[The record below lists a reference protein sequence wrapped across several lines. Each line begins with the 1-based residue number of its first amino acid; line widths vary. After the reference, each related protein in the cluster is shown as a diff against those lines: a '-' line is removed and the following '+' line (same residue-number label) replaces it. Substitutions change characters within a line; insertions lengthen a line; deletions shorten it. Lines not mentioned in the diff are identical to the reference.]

1 MSFGIVFEKIQEAG
15 FPAGYYYAHL
25 PSLGLTTH
33 GLGIEGAR
41 EAAVDLLKL
50 WLAEKRA
57 NGETITAPAESLFS
71 TLELPD
77 DALQSA

>member
-1 MSFGIVFEKIQEAG
+1 MRFSVVFERVQDAG

-33 GLGIEGAR
+33 GLGVEGAR
-41 EAAVDLLKL
+41 QAAADLLQL

-57 NGETITAPAESLFS
+57 SGEEVAASSEPLFG
-71 TLELPD
+71 TLEIPK
-77 DALQSA
+77 DALQGA